1 MDIILICR
9 QAEENSVLT
18 NVVLALE
25 AVQRGQTAAV
35 LFTEDALAALAGR
48 SFRWAPLLSGRDDR
62 IQIARQ
68 ATKLGLPFA
77 AERDNRWTDV
87 PRLLRAAGA
96 AGVALW
102 ACPLW
107 SRLLGLA
114 EPVPASAAASGQD
127 SGTRS
132 NGHASTMGGML
143 RDVVIL
149 EDGRALAELRTAATV
164 IGGF

>member
-1 MDIILICR
+1 MDIIFICR

-18 NVVLALE
+18 NLAMAME
-25 AVQRGQTAAV
+25 AVEQGRTAAV
-35 LFTEDALAALAGR
+35 LFSEDALAALAGR

-68 ATKLGLPFA
+68 ATKLGIPFA
-77 AERDNRWTDV
+77 AERDQRWTDV
-87 PRLLRAAGA
+87 PRLLAAAAG

-114 EPVPASAAASGQD
+114 EPVPTSAIAGQ
-127 SGTRS
+127 GGRHHS
-132 NGHASTMGGML
+132 NGHGSMIGGALSDLVML
-143 RDVVIL
+143 
-149 EDGRALAELRTAATV
+149 DGGQALAELEAATTV